1 MDIEL
6 CNTNLEQIS
15 NICVRP
21 IYYIITFFQY
31 LRFQI
36 VNRKAD
42 KHTPIDNTTWN
53 FKPDK
58 HVYILEN
65 PAYHIY
71 QHNRSNER

>member
-42 KHTPIDNTTWN
+42 KHTPVDNTT
-53 FKPDK
+53 
-58 HVYILEN
+58 
-65 PAYHIY
+65 
-71 QHNRSNER
+71 